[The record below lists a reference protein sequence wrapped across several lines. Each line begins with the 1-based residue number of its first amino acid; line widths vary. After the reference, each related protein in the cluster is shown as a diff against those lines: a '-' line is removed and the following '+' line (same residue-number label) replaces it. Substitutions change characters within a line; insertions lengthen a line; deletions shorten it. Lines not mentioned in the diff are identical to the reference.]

1 MTRDRALKGDMD
13 KKDIYHKL
21 PKITGYTRISLIS
34 ALVPFSGWERIGFA
48 NTSPLELVIA
58 TENHNINVL
67 DQGKA
72 TQLS

>member
-1 MTRDRALKGDMD
+1 MIGHKKVTWTKKTSITNYLKLVGITVFHLFQPSYYFLVGD
-13 KKDIYHKL
+13 
-21 PKITGYTRISLIS
+21 
-34 ALVPFSGWERIGFA
+34 RIGFA

-58 TENHNINVL
+58 TKNHNINVL